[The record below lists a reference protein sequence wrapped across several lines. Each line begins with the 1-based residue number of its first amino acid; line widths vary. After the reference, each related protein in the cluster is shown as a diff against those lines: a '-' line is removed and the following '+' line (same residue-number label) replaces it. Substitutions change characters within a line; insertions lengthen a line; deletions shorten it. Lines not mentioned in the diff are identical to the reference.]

1 MTLIQLL
8 LGLVALF
15 ALFLIWRPA
24 MARGFWPYTDD
35 HTDHQKFQTEEIEAT
50 AVIYTG
56 YWILAVAN
64 LYAIIFLLTRVVTR
78 RQILAG
84 LLVDCTAVVLAIW
97 FHIAVRRYRKKKSL
111 TRSF

>member
-1 MTLIQLL
+1 MLTNFI
-8 LGLVALF
+8 LGLAALLALF
-15 ALFLIWRPA
+15 VIWRPA

-35 HTDHQKFQTEEIEAT
+35 HTDDEKFQTEEIEAT

-56 YWILAVAN
+56 YWLFAVAN
-64 LYAIIFLLTRVVTR
+64 LYAIIFSLTSFVTA
-78 RQILAG
+78 RQILTALVVDGVG
-84 LLVDCTAVVLAIW
+84 LVLVVW